1 MEKKLLI
8 NNPVVSRQV
17 FFPRKTPVP
26 SNLDPF
32 TKILRFPI
40 DKKIIIGGICY
51 IKNTELPT
59 ILFFHGNGEVALDYI
74 FAAPTFFECNVN
86 LAVMDYRGYGFST
99 GEPYYT
105 CLISD
110 AIPIYNAFKTWA
122 EEYGLLKSF
131 FIQGRSLGSVC
142 ASEIG
147 ANNPEDVKG
156 IIIESGFASLYNMMT
171 AIFRVES
178 SQLTPNSVAKYSN
191 EIRVR
196 NFKRPTLVIHGTED
210 YIIPYTEGELLYKN
224 LPESIEKNLIL
235 IEGVGHNSISINN
248 DIYFTAFKDFISKF
262 K

>member
-8 NNPVVSRQV
+8 NNPIVSRQV
-17 FFPRKTPVP
+17 FFPRKTPIP
-26 SNLDPF
+26 SNLDSF

-40 DKKIIIGGICY
+40 DKKIIIGGICF
-51 IKNTELPT
+51 IKSTELPT
-59 ILFFHGNGEVALDYI
+59 ILLFHGNGEVALDYLLDS
-74 FAAPTFFECNVN
+74 PTFFECNVN

-110 AIPIYNAFKTWA
+110 ALPIYNAFKTWA
-122 EEYGLLKSF
+122 EGYGLLKSF

-147 ANNPEDVKG
+147 AHNPEDIKG

-171 AIFRVES
+171 VIFRVDS
-178 SQLTPNSVAKYSN
+178 PQLTPNSVAKYSN
-191 EIRVR
+191 DVR
-196 NFKRPTLVIHGTED
+196 IQKFKKPTLVIHGRED
-210 YIIPYTEGELLYKN
+210 YLIPYTEGELLYQN
-224 LPESIEKNLIL
+224 LPESLEKKLIL
-235 IEGVGHNSISINN
+235 IEGEGHNSISINN
-248 DIYFTAFKDFISKF
+248 NIYFSALKNFISKF